1 MSQHFDLNRGN
12 DTGVTCPITSYFY
25 VQEDPHLF
33 PAVQQPDEILC
44 QLLDP
49 DGPRPVLVEQQGEV
63 AEVRGAEEDLRLL
76 QHHGDVRVADAA
88 VLIPADVA
96 PGRGGGGGVSV

>member
-1 MSQHFDLNRGN
+1 MSQHFNLNH
-12 DTGVTCPITSYFY
+12 
-25 VQEDPHLF
+25 PHLF

-63 AEVRGAEEDLRLL
+63 AEVRGAEEDLGLL
-76 QHHGDVRVADAA
+76 QHHGDVRVVDAV

-96 PGRGGGGGVSV
+96 PGGGGGVSG

>member
-12 DTGVTCPITSYFY
+12 DNGVTYPFTLNLY

-33 PAVQQPDEILC
+33 PAVQQPNEILC

-76 QHHGDVRVADAA
+76 QHHGDVRVVDAA

-96 PGRGGGGGVSV
+96 PGRGGGGVSV